1 MLLLARSLKELRF
14 GSLME
19 IYIEG
24 NREHGQDA
32 WPDEPEMRQIQ
43 LSEQDFYR
51 YLREAFFRTTG
62 AVYAVWE
69 AGGQYVSAL
78 RLEPYRDG
86 LLMEALETAPEQ
98 RRRGYAAELIQAVQE
113 TLKQQGAVKIYSHV
127 HKQNTASLK
136 THEKCG
142 FRPIADY
149 AACADGSVSR
159 KMYTMCY
166 EG

>member
-1 MLLLARSLKELRF
+1 MLRLAKNLSQLRF

-19 IYIEG
+19 IYVEA
-24 NREHGQDA
+24 NREHGQLL
-32 WPDEPEMRQIQ
+32 WPDEPEMRQLQ

-51 YLREAFFRTTG
+51 YLSEDFFRTTG

-69 AGGQYVSAL
+69 ADGRYVSAL

-86 LLMEALETAPEQ
+86 LLMEALETTPEQ
-98 RRRGYAAELIQAVQE
+98 RRRGYAAALIQAVQE
-113 TLKQQGAVKIYSHV
+113 ELRRQGSVRICSHV
-127 HKQNTASLK
+127 YKHNTPSLK

-142 FRPIADY
+142 FRPVADY
-149 AACADGSVSR
+149 AACVDGSVSR

>member
-1 MLLLARSLKELRF
+1 MLHLARNLTQLRF

-19 IYIEG
+19 IYEEA
-24 NREHGQDA
+24 NREHGQML

-51 YLREAFFRTTG
+51 YLNEGFFRTPG

-86 LLMEALETAPEQ
+86 LLMEALETTPEQ
-98 RRRGYAAELIQAVQE
+98 RRRGYAAALIQAVQE
-113 TLKQQGAVKIYSHV
+113 ELKRQGGAKVYSHV
-127 HKQNTASLK
+127 DKRNTPSLK
-136 THEKCG
+136 THAKCG

-149 AACADGSVSR
+149 AVCVDGSVSR
-159 KMYTMCY
+159 KLYTMCWDA
-166 EG
+166 

>member
-1 MLLLARSLKELRF
+1 MLHLARNLTQLRF

-19 IYIEG
+19 IYEEA
-24 NREHGQDA
+24 NREHGQML

-51 YLREAFFRTTG
+51 YLNEGFFRTPG

-86 LLMEALETAPEQ
+86 LLMEALETTPEQ
-98 RRRGYAAELIQAVQE
+98 RRRGYAAALIQAGFAVDDFRAAVCAVAKPE
-113 TLKQQGAVKIYSHV
+113 RPRFRCGGFMLNNTGHLKPP
-127 HKQNTASLK
+127 
-136 THEKCG
+136 
-142 FRPIADY
+142 F
-149 AACADGSVSR
+149 
-159 KMYTMCY
+159 
-166 EG
+166 

>member
-1 MLLLARSLKELRF
+1 MLHLARNLTQLRF

-19 IYIEG
+19 IYEEA
-24 NREHGQDA
+24 NREHGQML

-51 YLREAFFRTTG
+51 YLNEGFFRTPG

-86 LLMEALETAPEQ
+86 LLMEALETTPEQ
-98 RRRGYAAELIQAVQE
+98 RRRGYAAALIQAVQE
-113 TLKQQGAVKIYSHV
+113 ELKRQGGAKVYSHV
-127 HKQNTASLK
+127 DKRNTPSLK
-136 THEKCG
+136 THETCG

-149 AACADGSVSR
+149 AVCVDGSVSR
-159 KMYTMCY
+159 KLYTMCWDA
-166 EG
+166 